1 MSRLATLYD
10 EQQQPVG
17 LYTRKSR
24 ESDLLHHFI
33 VGQSG
38 GGGSLKDFFFLRF
51 FLLKLQWKVY
61 NIQNSKTVFL

>member
-1 MSRLATLYD
+1 MPMKAWLSNYYYAPFYRRA
-10 EQQQPVG
+10 V
-17 LYTRKSR
+17 
-24 ESDLLHHFI
+24 
-33 VGQSG
+33 G